1 VFSSLIEAKQHLV
14 LPEVSPLAMGINKRL
29 LPRGEAANSADAW
42 LDIYQQNALTRIA
55 GGMRSKTAAPAVGVV
70 VDMREFMS
78 SLPAVLYQQ
87 GFELSPVTLEV
98 GDYVLSPTMAVERK
112 AVPDLLQSLASGR
125 LYSQA
130 EALCKYYRTPILLIE
145 FDGDKQWGLT
155 HASELGLDIDS
166 RSPGARLSLLLLHF
180 PRLRLVWSRS
190 LHATADMFGA
200 LKASGDEPD
209 PAAAAAVGLPE
220 GTNAPGSTPAPLIN
234 TAALEV
240 LKRMP
245 GVTQAGARNLM
256 ATVGSLAEIA
266 QLTLPQLQA
275 AMAGDA
281 DRLRAL
287 LDGDFEEEE
296 EGEAQAAG
304 PNQAEGRDGIEQG
317 GSGEVKEGQQQQVGA
332 NAPKKGGMTGG
343 AASRAQT
350 LYEFLHAPCPLAG

>member
-1 VFSSLIEAKQHLV
+1 MPPCPQSLLQLLLLLLPWLLWYSHPCPRLHRNCIARLCAELVGQWHELGLGILRHIFQPEVQLAPAPQNKHTKEIRKCIAGFCWTSHDHAFLAHLSTKIFPALLLVFSFQC
-14 LPEVSPLAMGINKRL
+14 
-29 LPRGEAANSADAW
+29 
-42 LDIYQQNALTRIA
+42 
-55 GGMRSKTAAPAVGVV
+55 
-70 VDMREFMS
+70 
-78 SLPAVLYQQ
+78 
-87 GFELSPVTLEV
+87 
-98 GDYVLSPTMAVERK
+98 
-112 AVPDLLQSLASGR
+112 R

-220 GTNAPGSTPAPLIN
+220 GANAPGSAPAPLIN

-287 LDGDFEEEE
+287 LDGALDEEEE
-296 EGEAQAAG
+296 EEAQAAALKQDEHKDGQQG
-304 PNQAEGRDGIEQG
+304 PEKVDSREG
-317 GSGEVKEGQQQQVGA
+317 KEGQQQQQQQQQQRLQLGA
-332 NAPKKGGMTGG
+332 NAPQKGGMAGG
-343 AASRAQT
+343 TAGRAQT